1 MSKLFVLVG
10 VLLLFSSFVF
20 AAVDFTPSGNIN
32 MRGRNITNVGSLC
45 LSGDCVSSWTGL
57 GGGGGGNASFNQTL
71 TDSLY
76 LLVNDQRYNNT
87 AFAISL
93 VNSVGNWSADKSSYN
108 TITQA
113 NAKYIQNSTCAAGF
127 VLQNATTGGVVC
139 VRAENSSW
147 NQSHANTLYY
157 PLSSNPSGYLTSFSE
172 TDPLW
177 AAQRGVYLNTTNGL
191 WTGNVTRI
199 TNLETWNATAIARIA
214 AVNTTANIQSLGF
227 NTTTQLDSRYL
238 QSYTETD
245 PVWVASRPQYV
256 NLTVLNNATIC
267 RTDGTNCP
275 ASGGLTLAQV
285 AANVGNFTG
294 NATTWTTCAP
304 DEYSRWD
311 GSKFS
316 CYADAG
322 AGGGMTSWVISNGST
337 TSNVVDGNRVNITGG
352 TNVVVT
358 QVGRDL
364 TIAVPS
370 TILSL
375 SQVATNLGNWSLDKP
390 SYATIAALAGAVGQ
404 NLTYAL
410 INTNMGNWSA
420 NRGVYLNTTNSLWT
434 GNVTRISNLESA
446 NATTNASVTTLISTV
461 NGQATAITNLQT
473 ANSTLNSS
481 VVSLNTKV
489 GNLETWNATAISR
502 IASVNTTA
510 NVQSLGFNTT
520 TQLDSRYLQSFT
532 ESDPVWN
539 GVRSE
544 YVNLTRLN
552 NATICRTDGTN
563 CPAASSLTLAQV
575 AANVGNWTADRTA
588 YINATTLDN
597 ATVCR
602 SDGTNCPVGSSLTL
616 AQVAAN
622 VGNWSNDKG
631 SYLQNNS
638 DVEFAK
644 FNISGGNNITLGHYN
659 YFWLNS
665 THTAPA
671 YILGSVAG
679 LRVLGGSLQVQSI
692 SLDSTLTGTAQAVI
706 RVVNVSATNFNGTR
720 MNLTEGVYASVGD
733 FGSTNITASMVGA
746 LSTSEN
752 ATICRTDGTN
762 CPAGSSL
769 TLAQVVANVG
779 NWSLDKPSYAT
790 NAHVANVNT
799 TANIVLLGFNTTV
812 QLDSRYL
819 QSYSETDPLWT
830 AARGVYLNTT
840 NSLWTENITRIT
852 NLETWNATAIARIA
866 SVGNWTNDRG
876 VYLNTTNNLWT
887 GNVTRITNL
896 ESANVTLNNKVNTL
910 VNLTLAQVVANVGNW
925 TLDKPSYALNTHV
938 ANVNATALKNSTV
951 ANFTRLYLTGN
962 LSLTNSN
969 AAGSIADNTTCTMIY
984 SPNRNSR
991 IEICN

>member
-1 MSKLFVLVG
+1 MERGSLIVGMVWLGILFIGMVIA
-10 VLLLFSSFVF
+10 SFGAF
-20 AAVDFTPSGNIN
+20 AASTLCVQLSTGNVCFNNSIITGTKLDFADIINAPS
-32 MRGRNITNVGSLC
+32 V
-45 LSGDCVSSWTGL
+45 
-57 GGGGGGNASFNQTL
+57 
-71 TDSLY
+71 
-76 LLVNDQRYNNT
+76 
-87 AFAISL
+87 
-93 VNSVGNWSADKSSYN
+93 AD
-108 TITQA
+108 
-113 NAKYIQNSTCAAGF
+113 
-127 VLQNATTGGVVC
+127 
-139 VRAENSSW
+139 NSSW
-147 NQSHANTLYY
+147 NQTLATSLYYLRTDGSLDNRSWNQTHANTLYYSISNPLGYYNSSTLPTGGNSSWNQTHANTLYYPLSSNPSNYLTSYSETDPLWTAARASYVNTTALAAYGYATTAQLSSVGNWTLDKPSYATNAHVANVNTTANVQRLGFNTTTQLDTRYLQSYTETDPTVNRSWNQTHANTLYYSITNPLGYYNSSTLPAGGNASWNETRANALYY
-157 PLSSNPSGYLTSFSE
+157 PLSSNPSGYLTSYTE

-177 AAQRGVYLNTTNGL
+177 
-191 WTGNVTRI
+191 TGNATRV
-199 TNLETWNATAIARIA
+199 TNLESANVTLNAK
-214 AVNTTANIQSLGF
+214 VNTL
-227 NTTTQLDSRYL
+227 
-238 QSYTETD
+238 
-245 PVWVASRPQYV
+245 V
-256 NLTVLNNATIC
+256 N
-267 RTDGTNCP
+267 
-275 ASGGLTLAQV
+275 LTLAQV
-285 AANVGNFTG
+285 AN
-294 NATTWTTCAP
+294 
-304 DEYSRWD
+304 
-311 GSKFS
+311 
-316 CYADAG
+316 
-322 AGGGMTSWVISNGST
+322 
-337 TSNVVDGNRVNITGG
+337 NI
-352 TNVVVT
+352 
-358 QVGRDL
+358 
-364 TIAVPS
+364 
-370 TILSL
+370 
-375 SQVATNLGNWSLDKP
+375 GNWTLDKP
-390 SYATIAALAGAVGQ
+390 SYTTIAALAGAVGQ

-420 NRGVYLNTTNSLWT
+420 NRGAYLNTTNSLWT

-446 NATTNASVTTLISTV
+446 NATTNASVTTLIGTV
-461 NGQATAITNLQT
+461 SGQATAITNLQT
-473 ANSTLNSS
+473 ANNTLNNS

-552 NATICRTDGTN
+552 NATICRSDGTN
-563 CPAASSLTLAQV
+563 CPAGSSLTLAQV
-575 AANVGNWTADRTA
+575 AANVGNWTADRIA

-602 SDGTNCPVGSSLTL
+602 SDGTNCPAGSSLTL

-644 FNISGGNNITLGHYN
+644 FNISGGNNITLGHHN

-665 THTAPA
+665 THKAPA

-819 QSYSETDPLWT
+819 QSFTETDPLWT
-830 AARGVYLNTT
+830 AQRGAYLNTT
-840 NSLWTENITRIT
+840 NT
-852 NLETWNATAIARIA
+852 
-866 SVGNWTNDRG
+866 
-876 VYLNTTNNLWT
+876 LWT

-910 VNLTLAQVVANVGNW
+910 VNLTLAQVAANVGNW

-938 ANVNATALKNSTV
+938 ANVNTTALKNSTV

-962 LSLTNSN
+962 LSLNNSHS
-969 AAGSIADNTTCTMIY
+969 AGSIADNSSCTMIY